1 MKGGVKGGGAKL
13 VSGGGRCE
21 WGGGRDSGR

>member
-1 MKGGVKGGGAKL
+1 MKGGVKGGGARI
-13 VSGGGRCE
+13 VGGEGRCE